1 VVSSS
6 SDPSPPGP
14 FLPLHTAVVL
24 LIGVLIGLVAGG
36 LAFLA
41 DSTLPL
47 CTLTGLGA
55 TGSSVPMLRSL
66 IGRNE

>member
-1 VVSSS
+1 M
-6 SDPSPPGP
+6 
-14 FLPLHTAVVL
+14 L

-41 DSTLPL
+41 DSPLPL

-66 IGRNE
+66 ISRNE